1 MLKHEF
7 GENIKIPVIII
18 NIGKNESKD
27 IWGYDASCNDLM
39 PLSGTH
45 IKVSGNTY
53 LLYNNSKLSQ
63 TGWQDDTTG
72 KKYLFPIK
80 LNFDFR
86 NCAELNTEDNIKE
99 LVTQVYQL
107 SRIYWKTVDQQNL
120 PITILYPSLLAE
132 FLPYFQGENLPN
144 KDFSTKT
151 LWFI

>member
-1 MLKHEF
+1 MSVFATPNYSTIGQIIRAHFYLYGIPRNYFNIIHLEF
-7 GENIKIPVIII
+7 SRNVRGNCEA
-18 NIGKNESKD
+18 
-27 IWGYDASCNDLM
+27 IW
-39 PLSGTH
+39 
-45 IKVSGNTY
+45 KF
-53 LLYNNSKLSQ
+53 YNNSKLSQ
-63 TGWQDDTTG
+63 IGWKDDTTG

-86 NCAELNTEDNIKE
+86 NCAELNKEETIKE
-99 LVTQVYQL
+99 LITQVYQL

-132 FLPYFQGENLPN
+132 FLPYFHGENLPN